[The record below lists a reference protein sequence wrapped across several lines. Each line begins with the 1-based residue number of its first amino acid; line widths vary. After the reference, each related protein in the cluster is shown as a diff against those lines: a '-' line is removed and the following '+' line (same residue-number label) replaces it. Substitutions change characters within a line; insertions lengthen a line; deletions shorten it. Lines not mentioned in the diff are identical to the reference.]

1 VVTQR
6 VLKTASISAQRVSSR
21 DGDWSLI
28 HFIPRLTHALMAAR
42 VPYKTMHAAM
52 IMDAAMIANA
62 FPLMPQRHAAASAAL
77 SFDLKDMRL
86 LPPLVIRADE
96 RRRVKA
102 VRQSLAATQTAA

>member
-1 VVTQR
+1 
-6 VLKTASISAQRVSSR
+6 
-21 DGDWSLI
+21 
-28 HFIPRLTHALMAAR
+28 
-42 VPYKTMHAAM
+42 MHAAM

-62 FPLMPQRHAAASAAL
+62 FPLMPQRHPAATAVL

-102 VRQSLAATQTAA
+102 VRQS

>member
-6 VLKTASISAQRVSSR
+6 VLKTANISAPKSEFARRRLELDPFHSKTQASA
-21 DGDWSLI
+21 DGR
-28 HFIPRLTHALMAAR
+28 PCT
-42 VPYKTMHAAM
+42 YKTMHAAM

-62 FPLMPQRHAAASAAL
+62 FPLMPERHPAATAVL

-102 VRQSLAATQTAA
+102 VRQS